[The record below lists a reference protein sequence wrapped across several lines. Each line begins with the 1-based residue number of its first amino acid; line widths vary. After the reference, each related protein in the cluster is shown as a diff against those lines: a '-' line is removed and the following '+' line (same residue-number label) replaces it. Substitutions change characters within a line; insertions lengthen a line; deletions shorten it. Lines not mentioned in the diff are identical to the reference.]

1 MSNTDSDNE
10 SEHSFNTVSYSH
22 RPEWSDVRPI
32 EQDDG
37 PNAVVKIA
45 YSDRFR
51 ETFDYIRACMQANEM
66 SERAL
71 ELTTTA
77 CGLNPANYT
86 VWCYRRQL
94 IDHLHADLHEELA
107 FVGSCIR
114 DNPKNY
120 QVNHLFILQS
130 QSPSFAFSRFG
141 NIVV

>member
-10 SEHSFNTVSYSH
+10 SESSAYPVSYSH
-22 RPEWSDVRPI
+22 RPEWSDVQPI

-37 PNAVVKIA
+37 PHAVVKIA

-51 ETFDYIRACMQANEM
+51 ETFSYIRACMQANEM

-71 ELTTTA
+71 ELTTDA

-94 IDHLHADLHEELA
+94 LDHLKSDLNEELT
-107 FVGSCIR
+107 FISGCIR

-120 QVNHLFILQS
+120 QVIK
-130 QSPSFAFSRFG
+130 
-141 NIVV
+141 